1 MWYNRLY
8 EEEVEGVNME
18 LGYNKDIKWGEAKK
32 TARLSGFQNQWIE
45 IIDHYNSNE
54 GEHVQIFCV
63 IDGEKYRIAYIL
75 DDDSVLLITR
85 DEGLVTKNYDEVN
98 ESQKVFFYKEDTEA
112 KVFTLGEGDT
122 FYTQTNITV
131 YI

>member
-1 MWYNRLY
+1 MWYNGLY
-8 EEEVEGVNME
+8 EEEVEGVTME
-18 LGYNKDIKWGEAKK
+18 LGYSRDLKWEEAKK

-63 IDGEKYRIAYIL
+63 IEGTKYRIAYIL

-85 DEGLVTKNYDEVN
+85 GDGLETKSYDEVN
-98 ESQKVFFYKEDTEA
+98 ESQKIFFYKDETEV
-112 KVFTLGEGDT
+112 KQFTLSEGQT
-122 FYTQTNITV
+122 FYTQSNITI
-131 YI
+131 YS